1 VWQKEAQETKTPEI
15 PIKTKMMADMSKY
28 LRILEGVRAASS
40 LFSVG

>member
-15 PIKTKMMADMSKY
+15 AIKTKIMADMRKY
-28 LRILEGVRAASS
+28 LSNLEGVRAASS